1 MRRRKLSL
9 GGNGAEYDSAKSKL
23 GNKCF
28 HGKKRHLSILI
39 MHINAKGELHT
50 YRTRGTGLKVLPT
63 NEMIVTLRADLH
75 GTIFVACDNGL
86 RQAHDMIYCCVRQKK
101 CRSILKHVLGPIY
114 TVRFL

>member
-9 GGNGAEYDSAKSKL
+9 PKSKL

-50 YRTRGTGLKVLPT
+50 YRTRGTGHVKVVPSD
-63 NEMIVTLRADLH
+63 EMIVNLRH
-75 GTIFVACDNGL
+75 IVKTP
-86 RQAHDMIYCCVRQKK
+86 R
-101 CRSILKHVLGPIY
+101 
-114 TVRFL
+114 